1 MKISDLARAYSKRYI
16 KFLIDN
22 GISISSKDAYDM
34 FRYVIHRMYG
44 FRCGSLFPLLVMNFN
59 ECTEC
64 LEEVKNSIT
73 VSDDVDI
80 KSIIDCSCVY
90 TLVAVQ
96 YCAGNI
102 RVKEVC

>member
-22 GISISSKDAYDM
+22 EISISSKDAYEM

-44 FRCGSLFPLLVMNFN
+44 FRCGMLFPLLVMNYD
-59 ECTEC
+59 ECIKC
-64 LEEVKNSIT
+64 LEEVKSSIV
-73 VSDDVDI
+73 VSDDVDF

-90 TLVAVQ
+90 TLVAIQ

-102 RVKEVC
+102 RVKVY